1 MKVKAWAVAA
11 AALAL
16 VAAGCGGSS
25 KNAGA
30 GSTATTGTGSGD
42 AASILSGVS
51 STAATGPAKISLNL
65 SLTVTGTPKS
75 AQYQALLSKPVTFK
89 VDGVSDNSS
98 KKIDA
103 TFTLAAGA
111 LNIPGALRS
120 DGKTTWLQLAGKWYT
135 LPSSAAGAS
144 GSSGTTGSAGLKLD
158 TSALIR
164 DFGRPSA
171 LVQSA
176 HVVGTEDVGG
186 VSSDHVQGQVAT
198 ATLVAGLS
206 KALSSSTAKSTPVPT
221 AQLQSAVVSIRKY
234 VKQTT
239 VDVWVGQSDKQVHRL
254 DAKIVGAVNHTAQ
267 ASSGVSGFTLDFGVT
282 SVPASAPTITAP
294 PNPAPYSQLQ
304 QALGGLIG
312 GVGTG
317 SGSSSSSSNYG
328 STGP

>member
-1 MKVKAWAVAA
+1 
-11 AALAL
+11 
-16 VAAGCGGSS
+16 
-25 KNAGA
+25 
-30 GSTATTGTGSGD
+30 
-42 AASILSGVS
+42 VS
-51 STAATGPAKISLNL
+51 
-65 SLTVTGTPKS
+65 GTPKS
-75 AQYQALLSKPVTFK
+75 AQYQSLLSKPVTFK

-103 TFTLAAGA
+103 TFTLSAGA

-135 LPSSAAGAS
+135 LPSTPTAAS
-144 GSSGTTGSAGLKLD
+144 SSGTTGSSGLKID

-176 HVVGTEDVGG
+176 HVVGTESVGG
-186 VSSDHVQGQVAT
+186 VNSDHVQGQVDV
-198 ATLVAGLS
+198 ATLMAGLT
-206 KALSSSTAKSTPVPT
+206 KALGSSTAKSATPVPT
-221 AQLQSAVVSIRKY
+221 AQLQSGVAQVRKY

-239 VDVWVGQSDKQVHRL
+239 VDLWVGQSDKQIHRL
-254 DAKIVGAVNHTAQ
+254 EAKIVGAVSKSTQ
-267 ASSGVSGFTLDFGVT
+267 ASSGINGFTLDFGVT
-282 SVPASAPTITAP
+282 SVPTTAPSITAP

-312 GVGTG
+312 GLGSG
-317 SGSSSSSSNYG
+317 SGSSGSGYG

>member
-1 MKVKAWAVAA
+1 MKVKAWAVAV

-16 VAAGCGGSS
+16 IAAGCGGSS
-25 KNAGA
+25 KHAGA
-30 GSTATTGTGSGD
+30 GSTATTGTASGD
-42 AASILSGVS
+42 AATILNGIS
-51 STAATGPAKISLNL
+51 STAATGPAKISLNMSL
-65 SLTVTGTPKS
+65 SVSGTPKS

-103 TFTLAAGA
+103 TFTLSAGA
-111 LNIPGALRS
+111 LSIPGALRS

-135 LPSSAAGAS
+135 LPSSPAGAS
-144 GSSGTTGSAGLKLD
+144 GSTGATGSAGLKLD

-176 HVVGTEDVGG
+176 HVVGTENVGG
-186 VSSDHVQGQVAT
+186 VSSDHVQGQVDV
-198 ATLVAGLS
+198 ATLMAGLS
-206 KALSSSTAKSTPVPT
+206 KALSSTTAKSATPVPT
-221 AQLQSAVVSIRKY
+221 AQLQSGVGSIRKY

-239 VDVWVGQSDKQVHRL
+239 VDLWVGQSDKQIHRL
-254 DAKIVGAVNHTAQ
+254 EAKIVGAVNHTTQ
-267 ASSGVSGFTLDFGVT
+267 ASSGISGFTLDFGVT
-282 SVPASAPTITAP
+282 SVPTTAPTITAP

-304 QALGGLIG
+304 QALGGLLG
-312 GVGTG
+312 GLGTG
-317 SGSSSSSSNYG
+317 SGSSSSSYG

>member
-25 KNAGA
+25 KHAGA
-30 GSTATTGTGSGD
+30 GSTATTGTASGD
-42 AASILSGVS
+42 AASILNGIS
-51 STAATGPAKISLNL
+51 SAQATGPAKISLNL
-65 SLTVTGTPKS
+65 SLSVSGTPKS
-75 AQYQALLSKPVTFK
+75 AQYQSLLSKPVTFK

-103 TFTLAAGA
+103 TFTLSAGA

-135 LPSSAAGAS
+135 LPSTPTGAS
-144 GSSGTTGSAGLKLD
+144 SSGTTGSSGLKID

-176 HVVGTEDVGG
+176 HVVGTESVGG
-186 VSSDHVQGQVAT
+186 VNSDHVQGQVDV
-198 ATLVAGLS
+198 ATLMAGLT
-206 KALSSSTAKSTPVPT
+206 KALGSSTAKSATPVPT
-221 AQLQSAVVSIRKY
+221 AQLQSGVAQVRKY

-239 VDVWVGQSDKQVHRL
+239 VDLWVGQSDKQIHRL
-254 DAKIVGAVNHTAQ
+254 DAKIVGAVSKSTQ
-267 ASSGVSGFTLDFGVT
+267 ASSGINGFTLDFGVT
-282 SVPASAPTITAP
+282 SVPTTAPSITAP

-312 GVGTG
+312 GLGSG
-317 SGSSSSSSNYG
+317 SGSSGSGYG